1 MKMWLHNG
9 LKMLNCEDL
18 VKVGWIK
25 VKCDIKTSHSKLS
38 ILSLQELNLNRVL
51 QRQGL
56 NGQKSNV
63 LYSYLW
69 DFSEI

>member
-1 MKMWLHNG
+1 MKMWLHN
-9 LKMLNCEDL
+9 
-18 VKVGWIK
+18 VHIKVGSIR
-25 VKCDIKTSHSKLS
+25 VTCDIKTSHSKLS
-38 ILSLQELNLNRVL
+38 ILSLRELNLKRVL